1 MRATREERNGLNV
14 KMFVEALIELLRI
27 TDEET
32 LNWIT
37 DMKQLWRRY
46 IGICFLGWKMFPGG
60 LSEELETQV
69 KEWDGNIY
77 ADEHTLPINNENA
90 TGYAYLVYLSQ
101 KNPEFIE
108 FLRNYHKRSRKQ
120 DETGFPTIKTYKLF
134 KSCNSDALYLNYI
147 ASNVGLLNK
156 LGSIP
161 LRKQYTN
168 VLIKIKHI
176 DQMTNE
182 AYHMQVAKTCLKL
195 VKSFQKREA
204 GRNKRLKAALGYLHF
219 TVNNAGILTLQD
231 DNTESDPLLA
241 YLNEF
246 NTNAQAD
253 GSEAIHEMLE
263 QVQTELVKGQ
273 QRAKGLNRAINKRKK
288 ANITIDVNQTE

>member
-14 KMFVEALIELLRI
+14 KLFVEALIALLKI

-46 IGICFLGWKMFPGG
+46 IGICLLGWKMLPGG
-60 LSEELETQV
+60 LQEKQEKMV
-69 KEWDGNIY
+69 KNWDGNIY
-77 ADEHTLPINNENA
+77 TEDSMPISNETA

-108 FLRNYHKRSRKQ
+108 FLRNYHKRASKQ
-120 DETGFPTIKTYKLF
+120 KETGFPTIKTYELF
-134 KSCNSDALYLNYI
+134 KTCNSDALYLNYI

-182 AYHMQVAKTCLKL
+182 AYHMQVAETCLKL

-204 GRNKRLKAALGYLHF
+204 GRNKRLKAALEFFRF
-219 TVNNAGILTLQD
+219 TVNHTGIATLQD
-231 DNTESDPLLA
+231 NNTESDPLLA

-246 NTNAQAD
+246 KKTNGQTD
-253 GSEAIHEMLE
+253 NPEPILEILE
-263 QVQTELVKGQ
+263 QLQAELVKEK
-273 QRAKGLNRAINKRKK
+273 QRAKDLNRAINKRKK
-288 ANITIDVNQTE
+288 ANITIDVTDTE